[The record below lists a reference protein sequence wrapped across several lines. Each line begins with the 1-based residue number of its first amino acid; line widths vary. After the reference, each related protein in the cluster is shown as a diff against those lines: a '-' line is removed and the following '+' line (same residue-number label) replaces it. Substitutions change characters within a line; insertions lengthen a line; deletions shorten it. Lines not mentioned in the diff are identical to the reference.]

1 MAVNEPIAISQLA
14 AHEVS
19 ARSDELVALLR
30 DAVDGGASVGFLP
43 PLPEHEAHAYWEG
56 VAHAVQSGHTQL
68 LIATEAGRLVGSVQL
83 LEATRSN
90 GSHRA
95 EVAKLMVR
103 TAKRRH
109 GIGRALM
116 AAIETLAAQRGR
128 STLVLDTRRGDASQM
143 LYQALGWTK
152 VGEIPAYARSAD
164 GSLHTTVFYYRL
176 LA

>member
-1 MAVNEPIAISQLA
+1 MSEAFVISQLV

-19 ARSDELVALLR
+19 ARSDELAALLR
-30 DAVDGGASVGFLP
+30 DAVEGGASVGFMP
-43 PLPEHEAHAYWEG
+43 PLSEHEAHAYWEG
-56 VAHAVQSGHTQL
+56 VAHAVLSGTTQL
-68 LIATEAGRLVGSVQL
+68 LIATEGGQLVGSVQL
-83 LEATRSN
+83 LEAARSN
-90 GSHRA
+90 GGHRA

-116 AAIETLAAQRGR
+116 AAIEAVALQRGR
-128 STLVLDTRRGDASQM
+128 TTLVLDTRRGDASEM

-152 VGEIPAYARSAD
+152 AGEIPAYARSAD
-164 GSLHTTVFYYRL
+164 GGLHTTVFYYRL